1 MGIKVIISLDS
12 EWKKV
17 ISYAEDCSWSAGK
30 NLSII
35 MKKELFT
42 EWERVLV
49 AIENDEIAGY
59 CTVSKTDCIPN
70 VEYTPYIGF
79 MFVGEEYRGHRL
91 SQKLIQNAIKYLKD
105 LGFEKAY
112 LVSDHINLYEK
123 YGFSVIDTKIAP
135 WGEEEKIYMQK
146 LYI

>member
-1 MGIKVIISLDS
+1 MEIKAITSLDS

-17 ISYAEDCSWSAGK
+17 ISYAEDCSWRAGK
-30 NLSII
+30 NLSIL

-59 CTVSKTDCIPN
+59 CTVVKTDCIPN

-91 SQKLIQNAIKYLKD
+91 SQKLIQSAIKYLKD

-123 YGFSVIDTKIAP
+123 YGFCVIDRKMAP

-146 LYI
+146 L

>member
-1 MGIKVIISLDS
+1 
-12 EWKKV
+12 
-17 ISYAEDCSWSAGK
+17 
-30 NLSII
+30 

-59 CTVSKTDCIPN
+59 CIVSKTDCIPN

-79 MFVGEEYRGHRL
+79 MFVGEEHRGHRL

-105 LGFEKAY
+105 LGFGKAY

-123 YGFSVIDTKIAP
+123 YGFCVIDRKMPP

-146 LYI
+146 L